1 MELKRLTMLGNGK
14 EIWLRRTDAIIA
26 YTLLR
31 VVFGVNFFN
40 HGFTRIGNI
49 PGFVDS
55 MVGMYKD
62 TFVPAILVR
71 VPAYVIPPLELTV
84 GLLLILGL
92 ATRGALIAGF
102 CLMIVLMSGVTLL
115 QNWDA
120 ATSQLIYC
128 LVFFVL
134 LALNSL
140 NTVSV
145 DHSRSRRSR
154 NVNI

>member
-1 MELKRLTMLGNGK
+1 MAGNGR

-26 YTLLR
+26 YTFLR

-40 HGFTRIGNI
+40 HGLTRLGNI
-49 PGFVDS
+49 PGFAES
-55 MVGMYKD
+55 MVQMYKD
-62 TFVPAILVR
+62 TFVPAVLVR
-71 VPAYVIPPLELTV
+71 VPAYLIPPVELIV

-102 CLMIVLMSGVTLL
+102 SLMIVLMSGVTLL
-115 QNWDA
+115 QNWDT

-134 LALNSL
+134 LAGNSL
-140 NTVSV
+140 NTISV
-145 DHSRSRRSR
+145 EQLLRNRRSR
-154 NVNI
+154 NGSTTKTF

>member
-1 MELKRLTMLGNGK
+1 MLGGK
-14 EIWLRRTDAIIA
+14 EIWLRRTDAIAA

-31 VVFGVNFFN
+31 IVFGVNFFN
-40 HGFTRIGNI
+40 HGLVRIGNI
-49 PGFVDS
+49 PAFAESQVKQ
-55 MVGMYKD
+55 YAD
-62 TFVPAILVR
+62 TFVPAVLVR
-71 VPAYVIPPLELTV
+71 GPAYLIPPVELIV

-115 QNWDA
+115 QQWDT

-134 LALNSL
+134 LAANSL
-140 NTVSV
+140 NTISL
-145 DHSRSRRSR
+145 DRLRKRPKRRDSLR
-154 NVNI
+154 

>member
-1 MELKRLTMLGNGK
+1 MAGSR
-14 EIWLRRTDAIIA
+14 EIWVRHRDAVLA
-26 YTLLR
+26 YTFLR
-31 VVFGVNFFN
+31 LVFGVNFFN
-40 HGFTRIGNI
+40 HGLTRIGNI
-49 PGFVDS
+49 PKFVES

-71 VPAYVIPPLELTV
+71 VPAYVIPPLELAI

-115 QNWDA
+115 QQWDT

-145 DHSRSRRSR
+145 DHFRQRRNR
-154 NVNI
+154 NGYDNKT

>member
-1 MELKRLTMLGNGK
+1 MAGNGK
-14 EIWLRRTDAIIA
+14 EIWLRPKDAIIA
-26 YTLLR
+26 YTFLR

-40 HGFTRIGNI
+40 HGLTRIGNI
-49 PGFVDS
+49 PAFAES
-55 MVGMYKD
+55 MVQMYKD
-62 TFVPAILVR
+62 TFVPAVLVR
-71 VPAYVIPPLELTV
+71 VPAYLIPPVELIV
-84 GLLLILGL
+84 GLLLIVGL

-102 CLMIVLMSGVTLL
+102 SLMIVLMAGVTLL
-115 QNWDA
+115 QNWDT

-145 DHSRSRRSR
+145 DRFRSRGSR
-154 NVNI
+154 NGYTKTF

>member
-1 MELKRLTMLGNGK
+1 MAGNGK
-14 EIWLRRTDAIIA
+14 EIWSRPQDAMIA

-40 HGFTRIGNI
+40 HGLTRLGNI
-49 PGFVDS
+49 PGFAES

-71 VPAYVIPPLELTV
+71 LPAYAIPPLELTI

-102 CLMIVLMSGVTLL
+102 CLMIMLMSGVTLL
-115 QNWDA
+115 QDWDT

-134 LALNSL
+134 LALNRL

-145 DHSRSRRSR
+145 DHFRSRQDRKG
-154 NVNI
+154 